1 MLAHSCEGVTCN
13 FPSCQNNPNNRVR
26 HRTGLRHMTL
36 AEFRRKY
43 GTNGVS
49 EIITYLIEHIP
60 LSAQS
65 LKDFKE
71 LASDIKSLLTED

>member
-1 MLAHSCEGVTCN
+1 MQHNCNGVSCTFLN
-13 FPSCQNNPNNRVR
+13 CQNNPNNRTVR
-26 HRTGLRHMTL
+26 HRMGLRRMTL

-60 LSAQS
+60 LSEKS
-65 LKDFKE
+65 MKDFKQ
-71 LASDIKSLLTED
+71 LADDIKSLLQED